1 VTQTSKNPPK
11 KPTFYTRAGDDGA
24 TAIYGQKERLPKNHP
39 RPDAYGTIDEAQAA
53 LGVFRASDCQ
63 PRTRA
68 LLIRIQ
74 RDLYLM
80 MGELAVADAAVLPT
94 HKIDQRD
101 VDWLEASAAEIGEE
115 TGGFADFVLPG
126 DTASGAVAHFAR
138 TVVRRAE
145 RKVAR
150 LHHDGALKNPFI
162 LRYLNRLSSL
172 LFVLALYEDAQHGV
186 EHPTYAKNIKE

>member
-1 VTQTSKNPPK
+1 MTPTSK
-11 KPTFYTRAGDDGA
+11 KPTFYTRTGDDGS

-39 RPDAYGTIDEAQAA
+39 RPDAYGTIDEAQAV
-53 LGVFRASDCQ
+53 LGVFRAADCQ
-63 PRTRA
+63 PRTRE

-80 MGELAVADAAVLPT
+80 MGELAVADSVTLPT
-94 HKIDQRD
+94 HKIDQSD
-101 VDWLEASAAEIGEE
+101 VDWLENAAAEIGEA
-115 TGGFADFVLPG
+115 TGKLLDFVLPG
-126 DTASGAVAHFAR
+126 DTASGAAAHVAR

-150 LHHDGALKNPFI
+150 LHHDGTLKNPFI

-172 LFVLALYEDAQHGV
+172 LFVLALYEDTQHGV
-186 EHPTYAKNIKE
+186 EHPTYAKNIED

>member
-1 VTQTSKNPPK
+1 MTQTSK
-11 KPTFYTRAGDDGA
+11 KPIFYTRSGDDGM

-39 RPDAYGTIDEAQAA
+39 RPDAYGTIDEAQAV
-53 LGVFRASDCQ
+53 LGVFRAADCQ
-63 PRTRA
+63 PRTRE

-80 MGELAVADAAVLPT
+80 MSELAVADSVTLPT
-94 HKIDQRD
+94 HKIDQSD
-101 VDWLEASAAEIGEE
+101 VDWLENAAAEIGEA

-126 DTASGAVAHFAR
+126 DTASGAAAHVAR

-145 RKVAR
+145 RKVAQ
-150 LHHDGALKNPFI
+150 LYHTGTLKNPSI

-186 EHPTYAKNIKE
+186 EHPTYAKKVED